1 MMGRSKLLSL
11 IVFAF
16 WLSQPMFSQRSSKD
30 SLVEFKIEEP
40 LRVGIESSEPF
51 IITNANEPYSGL
63 SIFLWEGIAEDLDL
77 EFEYIEYEGLGPLLK
92 AVENREVDISI
103 NPVTVT
109 PERLK
114 AMEFT
119 QPFFITNLAI
129 AVRKDDA
136 GPVMRLIR
144 NLFSWEFWTAISLL
158 AFIILVFG
166 FFAWI
171 FERKHNEAE
180 FGRDA
185 KGLWDSFWWSA
196 VTMTTVGY
204 GDKSPKTIGGRV
216 VGLIWMFTAIVII
229 SGFTASIASSLTVG
243 QLSLDISNLED
254 LKKAKVLSL
263 NGSTSE
269 GYLKSKNILSKPV
282 STADEALELVAN
294 GEADAF
300 VYDEPLIRYKIAEER
315 LQDEI
320 VVAPARFLTQYYAY
334 ALPLGTPLKALNL
347 TILSRIETLQ
357 WKTKLAEYELD

>member
-1 MMGRSKLLSL
+1 MNLKKLLSL

-16 WLSQPMFSQRSSKD
+16 LIGQITLSQSSSSD
-30 SLVEFKIEEP
+30 SLIEFKIEEP
-40 LRVGIESSEPF
+40 IRVGIESSEPF
-51 IITNANEPYSGL
+51 IIKNAKEDYSGL

-77 EFEYIEYEGLGPLLK
+77 EFEYVEYDELGSLLK
-92 AVENREVDISI
+92 AVENKDVDISI

-204 GDKSPKTIGGRV
+204 GDKSPKTVGGRI

-263 NGSTSE
+263 SGSTSA
-269 GYLKSKNILSKPV
+269 GYLKSKRS
-282 STADEALELVAN
+282 
-294 GEADAF
+294 
-300 VYDEPLIRYKIAEER
+300 
-315 LQDEI
+315 
-320 VVAPARFLTQYYAY
+320 
-334 ALPLGTPLKALNL
+334 
-347 TILSRIETLQ
+347 
-357 WKTKLAEYELD
+357 